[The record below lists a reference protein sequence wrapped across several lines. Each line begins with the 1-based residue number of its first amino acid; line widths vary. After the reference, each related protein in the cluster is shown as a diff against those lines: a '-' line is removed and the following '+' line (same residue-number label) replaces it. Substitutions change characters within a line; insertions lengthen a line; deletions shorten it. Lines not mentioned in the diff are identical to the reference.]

1 MASRGRGCRGR
12 PRGDSQPS
20 PVFYQQAFM
29 EAMGVA
35 FTSIAQASVAGGQ
48 EGLNNL

>member
-1 MASRGRGCRGR
+1 MASRGQGRKGC

-29 EAMGVA
+29 KAIGTA
-35 FTSIAQASVAGGQ
+35 FTSIAQASVVVGQGGS
-48 EGLNNL
+48 NNL